1 MESCSVKTE
10 QLQRIE
16 DSEERDDYV
25 EIGIVKYP
33 CYLESSLFGLTELFT
48 VANRFARSH
57 EDKQHSVIRVTHWQA
72 SPTNRT
78 RIELVFDSHPGVGRS
93 VPRILIA
100 PPSIAEPISSGA
112 AAPYV
117 KVVFRRERPG
127 NERELIRFHNVH

>member
-57 EDKQHSVIRVTHWQA
+57 DDKQHSVIRRETLAGISNESHA
-72 SPTNRT
+72 DRT
-78 RIELVFDSHPGVGRS
+78 GI
-93 VPRILIA
+93 
-100 PPSIAEPISSGA
+100 
-112 AAPYV
+112 
-117 KVVFRRERPG
+117 
-127 NERELIRFHNVH
+127 

>member
-16 DSEERDDYV
+16 DSEGRDDYV

-48 VANRFARSH
+48 VANQFARSH

-93 VPRILIA
+93 VPRI
-100 PPSIAEPISSGA
+100 
-112 AAPYV
+112 
-117 KVVFRRERPG
+117 
-127 NERELIRFHNVH
+127 